1 MQPIHHRTPWRRL
14 PLLSAALGA
23 LSLAFA
29 ASSPPAAAQ
38 TQPAAS
44 VASFSPV
51 VYADGLQRQFL
62 VKDGRI
68 YKRTETNWNLWEH
81 ITPAFDGARQVGSGE
96 ITAFDVE
103 LYTDGLHR
111 QFLTR
116 GGHVHRRVQT
126 GVDQWGA
133 WENIDAAFVGTGNT
147 AITSFTVAVYAD
159 GLQRQF
165 VVRGGQV
172 FRRTQTVSG
181 GWPAWENITTLLA
194 GSGSS
199 EATITA
205 FHVALYSDG
214 KLRQF
219 VTRGSQVYRRTEP
232 NWSTWEDITSIFASV
247 GRSTDPRVDAPIH
260 KRVMV
265 IEFNPIIE
273 SRGNLPLNQ
282 AMGWRDPRE
291 LEQAYIHFME
301 QASDQVVKYSLVEHV
316 RADAFTPRTQ
326 NPLYDDASYL
336 ACIANPP
343 HGCPDPENFDREDFD
358 YAHVLQHYGVCGKA
372 NAGEIDELWL
382 WGGPYFGFWEA
393 NMAGPGAFRTNGE
406 PLPGALTSCQV
417 KLNIMG
423 FNYEREPERML
434 ENMGHRLEGTMRHR
448 FNDQWRNAPGGPPP
462 ASILNPNPL
471 ESFTLRGFDNGV
483 AACGNIHGSLNS
495 PHYDPNNRWGYD
507 FTNPH
512 YEHNTCDNWENYPNL
527 TGGATYNN
535 CTKWGGARCMYPDG
549 YNVADRGWHLY
560 WLGKVPNFVGTNT
573 TPRNGTLQ
581 NNWWWYVMDWDAVAP

>member
-1 MQPIHHRTPWRRL
+1 MQPIHHRTSWRRL

-29 ASSPPAAAQ
+29 AASPPAAAQ
-38 TQPAAS
+38 AGITTP

-62 VKDGRI
+62 VRNGRI
-68 YKRTETNWNLWEH
+68 YKRTETDWNLWEN
-81 ITPAFDGARQVGSGE
+81 ITPAFDGVRQVGSGE

-103 LYTDGLHR
+103 LFTDGLHR

-116 GGHVHRRVQT
+116 GGHVHRRIQT

-133 WENIDAAFVGTGNT
+133 WENIDAAFVGTGNA
-147 AITSFTVAVYAD
+147 AITSFSVAVYAD

-172 FRRTQTVSG
+172 FRRTQTASG
-181 GWPAWENITTLLA
+181 GWLAWENITTLLA

-199 EATITA
+199 AATITA

-219 VTRGSQVYRRTEP
+219 VTREDRVYRRTEP
-232 NWSTWEDITSIFASV
+232 NWNTWEDITSIFASV
-247 GRSTDPRVDAPIH
+247 GRSTDPRVGDPIH

-265 IEFNPIIE
+265 IEYNPATE
-273 SRGNLPLNQ
+273 DRGHPPLSQ
-282 AMGWRDPRE
+282 AMGWRNPRD

-301 QASDQVVKYSLVEHV
+301 QASSQVVQYSLVEHV
-316 RADAFTPRTQ
+316 RVDAFPPRTH
-326 NPLYDDASYL
+326 NPIYSEASYRACL
-336 ACIANPP
+336 ATNP
-343 HGCPDPENFDREDFD
+343 HTCPRQEDFD
-358 YAHVLQHYGVCGKA
+358 YVSVLQQYGVCEKA
-372 NAGEIDELWL
+372 NVGEIDELWL
-382 WGGPYFGFWEA
+382 WGGPYFGLWEA
-393 NMAGPGAFRTNGE
+393 NMAGPGAFWTNGR
-406 PLPGALTSCQV
+406 PFPDALTDCRV

-434 ENMGHRLEGTMRHR
+434 EDMGHRFEGTMRHR
-448 FNDQWRNAPGGPPP
+448 FDGQWRNGYGEPLAVFPPD
-462 ASILNPNPL
+462 PNPL
-471 ESFTLRGFDNGV
+471 ESFTIRGFDNAT
-483 AACGNIHGSLNS
+483 AACGNIHGSLNT
-495 PHYDPNNRWGYD
+495 PHYDPNNPSGYD
-507 FTNPH
+507 FTNPN

-527 TGGATYNN
+527 NGATTYNN
-535 CTKWGGARCMYPDG
+535 CSKWGGARCMYPDG
-549 YNVADRGWHLY
+549 YAVADRGWHLY
-560 WLGKVPNFVGTNT
+560 WLGKIPNFVGINA